1 MRENTNLMTK
11 DTLGLNNLYKNIW
24 WNTNKDFPK
33 LDGKVSY
40 FEKIKMEK
48 QTDKFI
54 NEIIKI
60 IESFPNEEAKRKQWR
75 DRFNDIVDEFINK
88 SPLIN
93 SKDKEILLSRELL
106 KSTEEFINVAKTFDS
121 NISAEDIGQAMRNV
135 WIMNILQMLFGMKVS
150 FTDSIFGYSML
161 YPYTDN
167 YLDNPEISKEEKANT
182 NKRLEKRLKGHL
194 IESNNEYE
202 KKVFELV
209 SKIENT
215 FDRET
220 YTEVFQSLIYIY
232 NGQVK
237 SMIQQGKRTSPY
249 ETDILGI
256 SIEKGGSSVLA
267 DGYLVKGKLNY
278 EEARFCYG
286 YGILL
291 QICDDLQDATEDL
304 ENNHMTII
312 SQLAEKWDL
321 DNITNGLINFTIN
334 LIEDVECFQCKNIKE
349 LKQLIKKNCLQLI
362 YFAIAANKNLYSKSY
377 FKEIEK
383 YFPYRRRYMIKLFD
397 KLKKKFS
404 NMKES
409 YNGVSIE
416 EIIKYGLLDEEV
428 NFDLIYDN

>member
-1 MRENTNLMTK
+1 MTK

>member
-11 DTLGLNNLYKNIW
+11 DTLGLNDLYKNVW

-33 LDGKVSY
+33 LDGEVSY

-60 IESFPNEEAKRKQWR
+60 IESFPNEDTRKNQWR
-75 DRFNDIVDEFINK
+75 DRFNNIIDEFINK

-121 NISAEDIGQAMRNV
+121 NISTEDIGQAMRNV
-135 WIMNILQMLFGMKVS
+135 WIMNILQMLFGMKVA

-167 YLDNPEISKEEKANT
+167 YLDNPKISKEEKVNT
-182 NKRLEKRLKGHL
+182 NVRLEKRLKGEL
-194 IESNNEYE
+194 IEPNNEYE
-202 KKVFELV
+202 KRVFDLV

-215 FDRET
+215 FAREI
-220 YTEVFQSLIYIY
+220 YPEVFQSLIYIY

-267 DGYLVKGKLNY
+267 DGYLVKGKLSY

-334 LIEDVECFQCKNIKE
+334 LIEDVECFQCRNIKE

-416 EIIKYGLLDEEV
+416 EIIKYGLLGEEV